1 MANGY
6 TGKIARINL
15 TTKEISTMDT
25 SKYEEFGGG
34 YGIGA
39 AIFWDLAVAP
49 GEWDLKDPFDP
60 RHVIPIM
67 TGPLAGTGVPGA
79 GRTSICGISPETFP
93 TCEFWRANFGGRFG
107 TMMKLAGWD
116 GVVVEGK
123 AEKPVWIN
131 IVNDQVKI
139 EDAKDLWGRDTWET
153 QDKIATM
160 VGGRTRF
167 GDEWQKFENNTY
179 STSRPQIVCIGPV
192 GEAKSRLAALITG
205 SGVSARIGG
214 FGAVFGAKNL
224 KAISVVGSGT
234 VQMADPKAVMDA
246 RLWQMTGGG
255 LVTGSF
261 AAAGAGSGSCNPC
274 LRADRRRNVY
284 RAGESM
290 CVDQHWLANPEKQ
303 ALGATQSAL
312 GASEAELAS
321 EALMKYG
328 ASGWSAHFL
337 GLFVSDIPGAPDFFH
352 KKVPVETGIGWYIRY
367 LYEIG
372 ELGPGKRI
380 DSAPLPMEQW
390 GELSFRLA
398 FLDAISKR
406 IGIGDTLAEGCM
418 RAAQK
423 WGRLEKDLES
433 GALRFPAWGATGHW
447 TLPSVEWAYNYM
459 LGAGDPS
466 WHGLV
471 TAVGAPRGK
480 TLEESLTE
488 LSKKTAPYTDD
499 IMMFNYVW
507 KGDEAYKT
515 GIYSMHK
522 AKEVAWSR
530 HYASFWN
537 ESMAFCE
544 MFLPNLETISPEIEM
559 KYYAAA
565 TGKKDTFADTIRVG
579 QKIWTLERAIR
590 VMHGRSRKTED
601 LAPFMYKPGASG
613 MTFWGG
619 VPMYE
624 NGKWRSDEAPE
635 MYLDRKGVDQFK
647 THFYELE
654 GWDKENGWPTRKT
667 LEDFGMKRVADGMAA
682 KGKLGA

>member
-15 TTKEISTMDT
+15 TTREITTIDT
-25 SKYEEFGGG
+25 AKYEEYGGG
-34 YGIGA
+34 YGMGA

-49 GEWDLKDPFDP
+49 GDWDLKDPFDP
-60 RHVIPIM
+60 RHVLPIM
-67 TGPLAGTGVPGA
+67 AGPLAATGVPGA

-93 TCEFWRANFGGRFG
+93 TCEFWRGNFGGRFA

-123 AEKPVWIN
+123 AERPVWIN
-131 IVNDQVKI
+131 IINDQIKI
-139 EDAKDLWGRDTWET
+139 EDAKELWGLDTWET
-153 QDKIATM
+153 QTRIADM
-160 VGGRTRF
+160 VGGRTRY
-167 GDEWQKFENNTY
+167 GEEWQKLGNAYT
-179 STSRPQIVCIGPV
+179 TGLPQIVCIGPV

-214 FGAVFGAKNL
+214 YGAVFGAKNL
-224 KAISVVGSGT
+224 KAVSVTGT
-234 VQMADPKAVMDA
+234 GNIQMADPKAVMDA

-261 AAAGAGSGSCNPC
+261 APASAGSASCNPC
-274 LRADRRRNVY
+274 LRADRRRNNFH
-284 RAGESM
+284 AGETM
-290 CVDQHWLANPEKQ
+290 CVDQFWLSDKGTAAQ
-303 ALGATQSAL
+303 D
-312 GASEAELAS
+312 LAS
-321 EALMKYG
+321 NALMRYG

-337 GLFVSDIPGAPDFFH
+337 GLFVSDIPGAPEFFH
-352 KKVPVETGIGWYIRY
+352 KQVPVETGIGWYLRY

-372 ELGPGKRI
+372 DLGPGKRI
-380 DSAPLPMEQW
+380 DSAPLPMDQW
-390 GELSFRLA
+390 GELSFREAL
-398 FLDAISKR
+398 LDAISR
-406 IGIGDTLAEGCM
+406 RAGIGDALAEGCC

-423 WGRLEKDLES
+423 WGRLEKDMES

-471 TAVGAPRGK
+471 TAVGAPRDGK
-480 TLEESLTE
+480 LEESLKK
-488 LSKKTAPYTDD
+488 LSTKTIPYTDD
-499 IMMFNYVW
+499 IFMFNYAW
-507 KGDEAYKT
+507 KGEEAYKT
-515 GIYSMHK
+515 GIYSPHK

-544 MFLPNLETISPEIEM
+544 MFLPTLETLSPDVEM
-559 KYYAAA
+559 KYYAAV
-565 TGKKDTFADTIRVG
+565 TGKKDSFADTIRIG

-590 VMHGRSRKTED
+590 AMHGRSRQTED

-619 VPMYE
+619 VPIYE
-624 NGKWRSDEAPE
+624 DGKWRSDMAPE
-635 MYLDRKGVDQFK
+635 MYLDRKGVDTFK

-654 GWDKENGWPTRKT
+654 GWDKEHGWPTRKT
-667 LEDFGMKRVADGMAA
+667 LEDFGMKKVADVMAA
-682 KGKLGA
+682 KGRLGA

>member
-15 TTKEISTMDT
+15 TTKVISTIDT
-25 SKYEEFGGG
+25 AKYEEFGGG
-34 YGIGA
+34 YGMGA

-60 RHVIPIM
+60 RHVLPIM
-67 TGPLAGTGVPGA
+67 TGPLGATGVPGA

-93 TCEFWRANFGGRFG
+93 TCEFWRTNFGGRFG

-123 AEKPVWIN
+123 ADKPVWIN
-131 IVNDQVKI
+131 VINDQIKI
-139 EDAKDLWGRDTWET
+139 EDAKDLWGLDTWVT
-153 QDKIATM
+153 QDRILSM
-160 VGGRTRF
+160 VGERTRF
-167 GDEWQKFENNTY
+167 GDEWQKLGNFYT
-179 STSRPQIVCIGPV
+179 TGRPQILCIGPV

-224 KAISVVGSGT
+224 KAISVTGT
-234 VQMADPKAVMDA
+234 GNIQMANPKGVLDA
-246 RLWQMTGGG
+246 RLWQIGIGGI
-255 LVTGSF
+255 VTGSF
-261 AAAGAGSGSCNPC
+261 APASAGSASCNPC
-274 LRADRRRNVY
+274 LRADRRRNSY
-284 RAGESM
+284 RGGDTM
-290 CVDQHWLANPEKQ
+290 CVDQFWLANPEKQ
-303 ALGATQSAL
+303 ELGATLSAEEE
-312 GASEAELAS
+312 SERDLAT

-380 DSAPLPMEQW
+380 DSSPLSMDQW
-390 GELSFRLA
+390 GDLSFRLA

-406 IGIGDTLAEGCM
+406 VGIGDILAEGCC

-423 WGRLEKDLES
+423 WGRLEKDMES

-471 TAVGAPRGK
+471 TAVGAPKDGTPIEKSLEKLATK
-480 TLEESLTE
+480 TI
-488 LSKKTAPYTDD
+488 PYTGD
-499 IMMFNYVW
+499 IFMFNYAW
-507 KGDEAYKT
+507 KGEEAWKT
-515 GIYSMHK
+515 GIYSPNK

-544 MFLPNLETISPEIEM
+544 MFLPSLESTTPEIEM
-559 KYYAAA
+559 KYYAAV
-565 TGKKDTFADTIRVG
+565 TGKKDSFADTIRIG

-590 VMHGRSRKTED
+590 TMHGRSRQTED

-613 MTFWGG
+613 LTFWGG
-619 VPMYE
+619 VPIYE
-624 NGKWRSDEAPE
+624 NGKWRSDEAPD

-647 THFYELE
+647 THFYKLE
-654 GWDKENGWPTRKT
+654 GWDEKNGWPTRNT
-667 LEDFGMKRVADGMAA
+667 LEGFGLKRVADVMQS
-682 KGKLGA
+682 KGRLGA